1 MTDLERAPGLAGR
14 PMLFVDAVEDAVDE
28 AARFLR
34 AELLGHLDRLVDH
47 DLRGGFAHPEE
58 LEDALPE
65 DVPVHHRHPVEL
77 PVLGVLRD
85 ELVDL
90 RLVQLGAAHEPLGEF
105 ARVRIDGMPRPELAE
120 VRLGIA
126 LALDV
131 ELVQEL
137 QRHLA
142 GLSAPAH
149 RGYPLPDAERR
160 PPRVRVARTNS
171 AISMEASAAS
181 SPRLPTEPPARS
193 QACSSVSA
201 VMTPKLMGTP
211 VASAAWVI
219 PWAAAADTYS
229 KCGVAPLMTTPTQT
243 IAANRPVAASA
254 RAA

>member
-34 AELLGHLDRLVDH
+34 AEFLGDLDRLVDD

-65 DVPVHHRHPVEL
+65 DVPVDHRHPVEL

-90 RLVQLGAAHEPLGEF
+90 RLVQLGAADEPLGEL
-105 ARVRIDGMPRPELAE
+105 ARVRIDRMPRPELAE

-126 LALDV
+126 LALHV
-131 ELVQEL
+131 ELIQEL
-137 QRHLA
+137 ERHLA
-142 GLSAPAH
+142 GLPAPAH
-149 RGYPLPDAERR
+149 AYPLRDADRR
-160 PPRVRVARTNS
+160 PPRVWVARTNS